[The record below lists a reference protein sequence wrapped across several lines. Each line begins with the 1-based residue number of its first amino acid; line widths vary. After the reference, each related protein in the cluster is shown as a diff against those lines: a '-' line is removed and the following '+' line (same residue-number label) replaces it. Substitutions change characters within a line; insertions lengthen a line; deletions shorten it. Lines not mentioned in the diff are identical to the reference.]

1 MLTCQTDSSPGLRH
15 DDLLRM
21 RWIVAALA
29 MVVPGCAND
38 VEHEEAVAAFARFQ
52 AALQRHDVDA
62 CRNAITAES
71 AAALGEMPWDRIGK
85 RQPLAVLDAK
95 SERGWFDVRVRV
107 ADPNEG
113 GRVSEFV
120 VVREWG
126 RYVVDLVAT
135 AGLHTEVVEGTVP
148 RDELAPRALTPAD
161 FDRIR
166 RHQLAQPPR

>member
-1 MLTCQTDSSPGLRH
+1 MRSP
-15 DDLLRM
+15 
-21 RWIVAALA
+21 WFVAALA

-38 VEHEEAVAAFARFQ
+38 TDHAEAVGAFTRFQ
-52 AALQRHDVDA
+52 SALQRKDPEG
-62 CRNAITAES
+62 CRKVITTES
-71 AAALGEMPWDRIGK
+71 AAALGEMPWDRIQK
-85 RQPLAVLDAK
+85 RQPLEVLSATREQ
-95 SERGWFDVRVRV
+95 SEFRVRV

-135 AGLHTEVVEGTVP
+135 AGLHTEVVEGVASKEQFVP
-148 RDELAPRALTPAD
+148 REMTPAD

-166 RHQLAQPPR
+166 RYQLAQPPR

>member
-1 MLTCQTDSSPGLRH
+1 MLACQTDSSLGPRR

-21 RWIVAALA
+21 RWFVAALA

-38 VEHEEAVAAFARFQ
+38 VDHDEAVAAFTRFQ
-52 AALQRHDVDA
+52 AALQRHDA
-62 CRNAITAES
+62 EGCRSVITAES
-71 AAALGEMPWDRIGK
+71 AAALGEMPWERISK
-85 RQPLAVLDAK
+85 RQPLEVVSAT
-95 SERGWFDVRVRV
+95 SEHSQFDVLLQV

-135 AGLHTEVVEGTVP
+135 AGLHTVVKEGAASKE
-148 RDELAPRALTPAD
+148 ELAPRELTPAD
-161 FDRIR
+161 FDRIHR
-166 RHQLAQPPR
+166 YQLAQPRR